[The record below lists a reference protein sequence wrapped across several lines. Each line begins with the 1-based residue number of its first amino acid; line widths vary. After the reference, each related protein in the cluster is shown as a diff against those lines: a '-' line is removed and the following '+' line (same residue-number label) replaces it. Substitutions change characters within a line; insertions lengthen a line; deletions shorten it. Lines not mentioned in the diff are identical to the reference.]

1 MLEIRR
7 YQDNDYDAV
16 WTLHLLG
23 MQQVGAYR
31 TEGSWDNDL
40 RDIENHYSRKKG
52 EFLVGLFQENLV
64 AMGAFRQTDS

>member
-1 MLEIRR
+1 
-7 YQDNDYDAV
+7 
-16 WTLHLLG
+16 